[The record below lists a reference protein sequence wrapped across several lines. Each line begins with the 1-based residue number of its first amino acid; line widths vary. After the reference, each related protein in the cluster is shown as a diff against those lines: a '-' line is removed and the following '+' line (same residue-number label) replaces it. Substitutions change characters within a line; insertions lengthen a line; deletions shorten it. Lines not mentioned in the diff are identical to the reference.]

1 MERINRELLTFNE
14 QKVQNTQQLPAV
26 HTSQSAQQPPTVL
39 PPQVPQT
46 QPQKIVQIQQSPI
59 TWQGQLSQGQLSVKN
74 ANSFVQMPKVLLI
87 NI

>member
-1 MERINRELLTFNE
+1 MERINHELLTFNE
-14 QKVQNTQQLPAV
+14 QKMQNTQQLPVV

-39 PPQVPQT
+39 PPQISQT
-46 QPQKIVQIQQSPI
+46 QPQKIVQIQQNPI
-59 TWQGQLSQGQLSVKN
+59 TWQGQLSQGQLSTKN